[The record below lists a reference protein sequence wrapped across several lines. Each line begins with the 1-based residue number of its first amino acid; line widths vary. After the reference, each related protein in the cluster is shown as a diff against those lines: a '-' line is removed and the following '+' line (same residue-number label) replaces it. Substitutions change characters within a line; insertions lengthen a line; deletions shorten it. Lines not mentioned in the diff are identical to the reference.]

1 MESFQKYL
9 LSKEGK
15 DKKDK
20 IDKKEKNGKILSF
33 FSDLSLLQPPSLK
46 HTFYNKSKKNFLPF
60 LCFYPF
66 NLQIFL
72 KNVK

>member
-20 IDKKEKNGKILSF
+20 KEKNSSSQHCIA
-33 FSDLSLLQPPSLK
+33 
-46 HTFYNKSKKNFLPF
+46 
-60 LCFYPF
+60 
-66 NLQIFL
+66 
-72 KNVK
+72 

>member
-20 IDKKEKNGKILSF
+20 KDKKEKNGKILSF
-33 FSDLSLLQPPSLK
+33 FSDLSLLQPPS
-46 HTFYNKSKKNFLPF
+46 P
-60 LCFYPF
+60 
-66 NLQIFL
+66 
-72 KNVK
+72 